1 MVHFASSKYVGENEA
16 GLDAANNSKHK
27 PSQAV
32 VLYEVS
38 ENVKDVQA
46 EIKKIHQLSSK
57 KRDYSKLE
65 LLVDGGVFA
74 KMLQA
79 KPEDL
84 VKLNEALNMATAVI
98 IYRASPK

>member
-1 MVHFASSKYVGENEA
+1 MQFSSSKYVGENEA
-16 GLDAANNSKHK
+16 GPDATSNSKHK
-27 PSQAV
+27 PSQEV

-38 ENVKDVQA
+38 EGVKDVSA

-57 KRDYSKLE
+57 KRAYSKLE

-79 KPEDL
+79 KPEEL
-84 VKLNEALNMATAVI
+84 VRLNEALNKASAVI

>member
-16 GLDAANNSKHK
+16 GLDAAINSKPK

-46 EIKKIHQLSSK
+46 EIKKIH
-57 KRDYSKLE
+57 
-65 LLVDGGVFA
+65 
-74 KMLQA
+74 
-79 KPEDL
+79 
-84 VKLNEALNMATAVI
+84 
-98 IYRASPK
+98 